1 MAQDTQA
8 IPNFVSNPSHQ
19 DILNAIH
26 KLRLEVVSNSIRLHV
41 IDLKLDA
48 LITAHPGAD
57 FSSEDQAVR
66 DAIEG
71 VTDSEAEVTNAIQ
84 NLPQPG
90 QPTTNT

>member
-26 KLRLEVVSNSIRLHV
+26 KLRLEVVSNSRRLHV

-57 FSSEDQAVR
+57 FSKENAVIE
-66 DAIEG
+66 DAIEH
-71 VTDSEAEVTNAIQ
+71 AEDELSKFT
-84 NLPQPG
+84 PQTK
-90 QPTTNT
+90 QPT